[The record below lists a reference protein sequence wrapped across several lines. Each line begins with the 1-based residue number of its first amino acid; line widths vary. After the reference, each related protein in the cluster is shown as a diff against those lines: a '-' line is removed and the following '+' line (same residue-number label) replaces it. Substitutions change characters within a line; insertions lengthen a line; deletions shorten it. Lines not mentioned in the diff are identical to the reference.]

1 MYKDSITSYAAV
13 QSRNLVKN
21 FETRQG
27 LKRNFYQLRIK
38 TSFHKV
44 IRLKLDP

>member
-1 MYKDSITSYAAV
+1 MYKDYITSYAAV
-13 QSRNLVKN
+13 KN
-21 FETRQG
+21 FETRHG
-27 LKRNFYQLRIK
+27 LKRNFHQLRIK